1 MTFATAPVSHHRL
14 APLVLLAIVTIL
26 ALGSCGNLG
35 EFDEEDVARQA
46 ERYYA
51 EKYGDDAHVVDVW
64 EDRSY
69 ALFGYQS
76 SGRAFCTMS
85 DGQTVLVDFEDGVVG
100 DNRQQDEITAAYEQ
114 RFREELECCCERLG
128 DAGCDVASVWVNGVP
143 LEEDGFFDECISTY
157 YWPEDPAGEKN
168 GEVETT
174 VEQSAS
180 FFYAH
185 YTGDDSFFEQEAS
198 RVSLGVPYVE
208 IELSGADA
216 DYADGFPTDVPEAP
230 AWVAP
235 IEEACRALLPLTDG
249 ETETRVVVYQAG
261 CHNEAFGVID
271 DAVVTSDAENRK
283 LGELS
288 PFDDNDTGAGDI
300 GSWLIVEWVPVG
312 KGVYVTSDDC
322 GVRLRAGD
330 VTLET
335 VESPVSLEEL
345 QESGSLERFDK
356 REFAPAAFEAYS
368 LAVAPDLFVRLTES
382 VQDKGWFD
390 IRLAYDNQ
398 DPQTGLAELG
408 VTPGDLA
415 PTLYRVEKNPAAEDV
430 DSAPPCEVSA
440 MRTETLANG
449 FQYSEPELFADAPT
463 LLVRM

>member
-1 MTFATAPVSHHRL
+1 MTFATAPVSRRKL
-14 APLVLLAIVTIL
+14 APLVLLVLVTIL
-26 ALGSCGNLG
+26 VLAGCSNLG
-35 EFDEEDVARQA
+35 EFDKGDIARQA
-46 ERYYA
+46 EQYYA
-51 EKYGDDAHVVDVW
+51 EKYGDDARVVDVW

-69 ALFGYQS
+69 SLFGYRS

-100 DNRQQDEITAAYEQ
+100 DNRQQDEVTAAYEQ
-114 RFREELECCCERLG
+114 RFREELEGCCERLG
-128 DAGCDVASVWVNGVP
+128 DAGCDVASVTVNGVP
-143 LEEDGFFDECISTY
+143 LEEDGFFEGCISAY

-180 FFYAH
+180 FFYAR

-198 RVSLGVPYVE
+198 RVNLGVPFVE

-216 DYADGFPTDVPEAP
+216 DYAHGFPTDVPETP
-230 AWVAP
+230 VWVAP
-235 IEEACRALLPLTDG
+235 IDEACRALLPLTDG

-261 CHNEAFGVID
+261 CCNEAPGVTD
-271 DAVVTSDAENRK
+271 DAVPSDAENGK
-283 LGELS
+283 LGELG

-312 KGVYVTSDDC
+312 KGVYVTSDEC
-322 GVRLRAGD
+322 GARLRAGD
-330 VTLET
+330 VTLEI

-345 QESGSLERFDK
+345 QESGSLERFDE
-356 REFAPAAFEAYS
+356 REFAPGAFEAYS
-368 LAVAPDLFVRLTES
+368 LAVAPDLFARLPES
-382 VQDKGWFD
+382 VRDKGWFN

-408 VTPGDLA
+408 VVPGDLA
-415 PTLYRVEKNPAAEDV
+415 PTLYEVEKNSAAEDV
-430 DSAPPCEVSA
+430 DDAPPYEVIA

>member
-114 RFREELECCCERLG
+114 RFREELEGCCERLG
-128 DAGCDVASVWVNGVP
+128 DAGCDVASVWVNGVS
-143 LEEDGFFDECISTY
+143 LVEDGFFDERVSTY
-157 YWPEDPAGEKN
+157 CWPEDPAGEKN
-168 GEVETT
+168 GDVETT

-208 IELSGADA
+208 IELSGADT

-261 CHNEAFGVID
+261 CRDEVPED
-271 DAVVTSDAENRK
+271 TDATALSDAENGK

-312 KGVYVTSDDC
+312 KGVYVTSDEC

-345 QESGSLERFDK
+345 QESGSLKRFDE

-368 LAVAPDLFVRLTES
+368 LAVAPDFFARLPEGVR
-382 VQDKGWFD
+382 DNGWFD

-415 PTLYRVEKNPAAEDV
+415 PTLYQVEKNPAAEDV
-430 DSAPPCEVSA
+430 DDAPPYEVIA
-440 MRTETLANG
+440 MRAETLANG

>member
-1 MTFATAPVSHHRL
+1 MPFAPAPVLRRRL
-14 APLVLLAIVTIL
+14 ALLVLLAIVTVL
-26 ALGSCGNLG
+26 ALAGCGNLG

-46 ERYYA
+46 EQYYA
-51 EKYGDDAHVVDVW
+51 EKYGDDARVVDVW

-100 DNRQQDEITAAYEQ
+100 DNRQQGEITAAYEQ
-114 RFREELECCCERLG
+114 RFREELGGCCECLG
-128 DAGCDVASVWVNGVP
+128 DAGCDVASVTVNGVP
-143 LEEDGFFDECISTY
+143 LEEDGFFEGCISMY

-180 FFYAH
+180 FFYAR

-198 RVSLGVPYVE
+198 RVSLGVPYGK

-216 DYADGFPTDVPEAP
+216 DYADGFPTDVPETP
-230 AWVAP
+230 AWEAP
-235 IEEACRALLPLTDG
+235 LEAASRALLPQTDR
-249 ETETRVVVYQAG
+249 EPEKRVVVYQAG
-261 CHNEAFGVID
+261 CRDEVPED
-271 DAVVTSDAENRK
+271 TDAAVLSDAENGK

-312 KGVYVTSDDC
+312 KGVYVTSDEC

-356 REFAPAAFEAYS
+356 REFAPAACEAYS
-368 LAVAPDLFVRLTES
+368 LAAAPGLFARLPES

-415 PTLYRVEKNPAAEDV
+415 PTL
-430 DSAPPCEVSA
+430 
-440 MRTETLANG
+440 
-449 FQYSEPELFADAPT
+449 
-463 LLVRM
+463 

>member
-1 MTFATAPVSHHRL
+1 MTFATAPVSRRKL
-14 APLVLLAIVTIL
+14 ASLVLLAMVTIL
-26 ALGSCGNLG
+26 VLAGCSNLG
-35 EFDEEDVARQA
+35 EFDEGDVARQA
-46 ERYYA
+46 EQYYA
-51 EKYGDDAHVVDVW
+51 EKYGDNAHVVDVW

-69 ALFGYQS
+69 ALFGYRS
-76 SGRAFCTMS
+76 SGQAFCIMS

-100 DNRQQDEITAAYEQ
+100 DNRQQDEVTAAYEQ
-114 RFREELECCCERLG
+114 RFREELEGCCERLG
-128 DAGCDVASVWVNGVP
+128 DAGCDVASVTVNGVP
-143 LEEDGFFDECISTY
+143 LEEDGFFEERISMY

-168 GEVETT
+168 GEAETT

-180 FFYAH
+180 FFYAR

-208 IELSGADA
+208 IELSGAGA
-216 DYADGFPTDVPEAP
+216 DYPNGFPTDVPETP

-235 IEEACRALLPLTDG
+235 IDETCRALLPLTDG

-261 CHNEAFGVID
+261 CRDEVPED
-271 DAVVTSDAENRK
+271 TDVAVLSHAENGK

-288 PFDDNDTGAGDI
+288 PFDDSDTGAGDI
-300 GSWLIVEWVPVG
+300 GSWLIVEWIPVG

-368 LAVAPDLFVRLTES
+368 LAVAPDLFARLPES

-408 VTPGDLA
+408 VTPGDLT
-415 PTLYRVEKNPAAEDV
+415 PTLYQVEKNSAAEDV
-430 DSAPPCEVSA
+430 DDTPSYEVIA

-449 FQYSEPELFADAPT
+449 YQYSEPELFADAPT

>member
-1 MTFATAPVSHHRL
+1 MTYATAPILRRKL
-14 APLVLLAIVTIL
+14 APLVLLVLVTIL
-26 ALGSCGNLG
+26 VLAGCSNLG
-35 EFDEEDVARQA
+35 EFDEGDVARQA
-46 ERYYA
+46 EQYYA
-51 EKYGDDAHVVDVW
+51 EKYGDNAHVVDVW

-76 SGRAFCTMS
+76 SGQAFCTMS

-100 DNRQQDEITAAYEQ
+100 DNRQQDEVTAAYEQ
-114 RFREELECCCERLG
+114 RFREELEGCCERLG
-128 DAGCDVASVWVNGVP
+128 DAGCDVASVTVNGVP
-143 LEEDGFFDECISTY
+143 LEEDGFFEGCISTY

-180 FFYAH
+180 FFYAR
-185 YTGDDSFFEQEAS
+185 YTGDNSFFEQEAS

-216 DYADGFPTDVPEAP
+216 DYADGFPTDVPETP

-235 IEEACRALLPLTDG
+235 IDEACRALLPLTDG
-249 ETETRVVVYQAG
+249 DAETRVVVYQAG
-261 CHNEAFGVID
+261 CRDGVPED
-271 DAVVTSDAENRK
+271 TDAAVLSDAENGK
-283 LGELS
+283 LGELG

-312 KGVYVTSDDC
+312 KGVYVTSDEC
-322 GVRLRAGD
+322 GVRLRTGD
-330 VTLET
+330 VELET

-345 QESGSLERFDK
+345 QESGSLERFDE
-356 REFAPAAFEAYS
+356 REFAPGAFEAYS
-368 LAVAPDLFVRLTES
+368 LAVAPDLFARLPES
-382 VQDKGWFD
+382 VRDKGWFN

-408 VTPGDLA
+408 VTPGGLA

-430 DSAPPCEVSA
+430 NSAPPYEVIA

>member
-1 MTFATAPVSHHRL
+1 MTFATAPILRCKL
-14 APLVLLAIVTIL
+14 ASLVLLALVTIL
-26 ALGSCGNLG
+26 ALVGCSNLG
-35 EFDEEDVARQA
+35 EFDEGDVARQA

-51 EKYGDDAHVVDVW
+51 EKYGDDARVTDVW

-69 ALFGYQS
+69 SLFGYRS
-76 SGRAFCTMS
+76 SGRAFCTVS

-114 RFREELECCCERLG
+114 RFRKELEGCCERLG

-168 GEVETT
+168 GEAETT
-174 VEQSAS
+174 AEQSAS

-198 RVSLGVPYVE
+198 RVNLGVPYVE

-216 DYADGFPTDVPEAP
+216 DYADGFPMDVPEAP
-230 AWVAP
+230 AWAAP
-235 IEEACRALLPLTDG
+235 IDETCRALLPLTDG
-249 ETETRVVVYQAG
+249 DAATQVVVYQAG
-261 CHNEAFGVID
+261 CRDEASGVTGD
-271 DAVVTSDAENRK
+271 DMVADDTENGK

-288 PFDDNDTGAGDI
+288 PFDDGDAGAGDI

-312 KGVYVTSDDC
+312 KGVYVTSDSC

-345 QESGSLERFDK
+345 RESGSLERFDK
-356 REFAPAAFEAYS
+356 REFAPEAFEAYS
-368 LAVAPDLFVRLTES
+368 LAVAPDLFARLPES

-408 VTPGDLA
+408 VMSGDLM
-415 PTLYRVEKNPAAEDV
+415 PTLYQVEKNSAAEDV
-430 DSAPPCEVSA
+430 DSAPPYEVIA
-440 MRTETLANG
+440 TRTETLANG
-449 FQYSEPELFADAPT
+449 FQYSEPELFADAPL

>member
-1 MTFATAPVSHHRL
+1 MTYATAPILRRKL
-14 APLVLLAIVTIL
+14 APLVLLAMVAVL
-26 ALGSCGNLG
+26 ALAGCGNLG

-46 ERYYA
+46 EQYYA
-51 EKYGDDAHVVDVW
+51 EKYGDNAHVVDVW

-100 DNRQQDEITAAYEQ
+100 DNRQQDEITGAYEQ
-114 RFREELECCCERLG
+114 RFREELVGCCERLG
-128 DAGCDVASVWVNGVP
+128 DAGCDVASVRVNGVP
-143 LEEDGFFDECISTY
+143 LEEDGFFEERISMY

-168 GEVETT
+168 GEAETT
-174 VEQSAS
+174 AEQSAS
-180 FFYAH
+180 FFYAR

-216 DYADGFPTDVPEAP
+216 DYADGFPTDVPKTP

-235 IEEACRALLPLTDG
+235 IEGACRALLPLTDG
-249 ETETRVVVYQAG
+249 DAETRVVVYQAG
-261 CHNEAFGVID
+261 CRDGVPED
-271 DAVVTSDAENRK
+271 TDAAVLSDAENGK
-283 LGELS
+283 LG

-312 KGVYVTSDDC
+312 KGVYVTSDEC
-322 GVRLRAGD
+322 GARLRAGD

-345 QESGSLERFDK
+345 QESGSLERFDE

-368 LAVAPDLFVRLTES
+368 LAVAPDLFARLPES

-415 PTLYRVEKNPAAEDV
+415 PTLYRVEKNPAAEDT
-430 DSAPPCEVSA
+430 PPYEVIA

-449 FQYSEPELFADAPT
+449 YQYSEPELFADAPT

>member
-1 MTFATAPVSHHRL
+1 MTFATAPVLRRKL
-14 APLVLLAIVTIL
+14 ASFVLLAMVTVL
-26 ALGSCGNLG
+26 ALAGCGNLG
-35 EFDEEDVARQA
+35 EFDEEGVARQA

-51 EKYGDDAHVVDVW
+51 EKYGDDARVVDVW

-69 ALFGYQS
+69 ALFGYRS
-76 SGRAFCTMS
+76 SGQAFCTMS

-114 RFREELECCCERLG
+114 RFREELVGCCERLG

-143 LEEDGFFDECISTY
+143 LGEDGFFAGCISTY

-168 GEVETT
+168 GEAETT
-174 VEQSAS
+174 AEQGAS

-185 YTGDDSFFEQEAS
+185 YAGDDSFFEQEAS
-198 RVSLGVPYVE
+198 RVNLGVPYVE

-216 DYADGFPTDVPEAP
+216 DYAHGFPTDVPETP

-235 IEEACRALLPLTDG
+235 IDETCRALLPLTDG
-249 ETETRVVVYQAG
+249 DTETRVVVYQAG
-261 CHNEAFGVID
+261 CCNEAPGVAD
-271 DAVVTSDAENRK
+271 SAVPSDAENGK

-288 PFDDNDTGAGDI
+288 PFDDSDAGAGDI
-300 GSWLIVEWVPVG
+300 GSWLIVEWFPVG
-312 KGVYVTSDDC
+312 KGVYVTSDEC

-335 VESPVSLEEL
+335 VEGPVSLEEL
-345 QESGSLERFDK
+345 WESGSLERFDE

-368 LAVAPDLFVRLTES
+368 LAVAPDLFARLPES
-382 VQDKGWFD
+382 VRDNGWFD
-390 IRLAYDNQ
+390 VRVAYDNQ

-408 VTPGDLA
+408 VTPGGLA
-415 PTLYRVEKNPAAEDV
+415 PTLYRVEKNADTED
-430 DSAPPCEVSA
+430 APPYEVIA

-449 FQYSEPELFADAPT
+449 FQYSEPELFADEPT

>member
-1 MTFATAPVSHHRL
+1 MTFATAPVSRRKL
-14 APLVLLAIVTIL
+14 ASLVLLAMVTIL
-26 ALGSCGNLG
+26 ALVGCSNLG
-35 EFDEEDVARQA
+35 EFDEGDVARQA

-51 EKYGDDAHVVDVW
+51 EKYGEDSRVVDVW

-69 ALFGYQS
+69 SLFGYQS

-85 DGQTVLVDFEDGVVG
+85 DGQTVLVDFEEGVVG

-114 RFREELECCCERLG
+114 RFREELEGCCERLG

-143 LEEDGFFDECISTY
+143 LEKGGFFEECISTY

-168 GEVETT
+168 GEAETT
-174 VEQSAS
+174 AEQGAS
-180 FFYAH
+180 FFYAR

-198 RVSLGVPYVE
+198 RVNLGVPYVE
-208 IELSGADA
+208 IELFGKDA
-216 DYADGFPTDVPEAP
+216 DYADGFPTDVPETP

-235 IEEACRALLPLTDG
+235 IEGACRALLPLTDG
-249 ETETRVVVYQAG
+249 DAETRAVVYQAG
-261 CHNEAFGVID
+261 CRDEVPED
-271 DAVVTSDAENRK
+271 TDAAVLSDAENGK
-283 LGELS
+283 LGELR
-288 PFDDNDTGAGDI
+288 PFDDSDTGAADI
-300 GSWLIVEWVPVG
+300 GSWIIVEWVPVG
-312 KGVYVTSDDC
+312 KGAYVTSDEC
-322 GVRLRAGD
+322 GVRLRVGD

-345 QESGSLERFDK
+345 RESGSLERLDE

-368 LAVAPDLFVRLTES
+368 LAVAPDLFARLPEGVR
-382 VQDKGWFD
+382 DNGWFD

-415 PTLYRVEKNPAAEDV
+415 PTLYRVEKNSAEEDA
-430 DSAPPCEVSA
+430 DNAPPYEVIA

-449 FQYSEPELFADAPT
+449 YQYSEPGLHADAPT

>member
-1 MTFATAPVSHHRL
+1 MTFVTAPVSHRRL
-14 APLVLLAIVTIL
+14 ASLVLLAMVTVL
-26 ALGSCGNLG
+26 ALVGCGNLG
-35 EFDEEDVARQA
+35 EFDEEGVARQA

-51 EKYGDDAHVVDVW
+51 EKYGDDARVVDVW

-69 ALFGYQS
+69 ALFGYRS
-76 SGRAFCTMS
+76 SGQAFCTMS

-114 RFREELECCCERLG
+114 RFREELEGCCERLG

-143 LEEDGFFDECISTY
+143 LEEDGFFEGCISTH

-174 VEQSAS
+174 VEQRAS
-180 FFYAH
+180 FFCVR

-198 RVSLGVPYVE
+198 RVNLGVPHVE

-216 DYADGFPTDVPEAP
+216 DYAHGFPTDVPETP

-235 IEEACRALLPLTDG
+235 IDEACRALLPLTDG
-249 ETETRVVVYQAG
+249 DTETRVVVYQAG
-261 CHNEAFGVID
+261 CCNEAFE
-271 DAVVTSDAENRK
+271 DADSAVPSDAENGK

-288 PFDDNDTGAGDI
+288 PFDDSDTGAGDI

-345 QESGSLERFDK
+345 RESGSLERFDG

-368 LAVAPDLFVRLTES
+368 LVVAPDLFARLPES
-382 VQDKGWFD
+382 VRDKGWFD
-390 IRLAYDNQ
+390 VRLAYDNQ

-415 PTLYRVEKNPAAEDV
+415 PTLYLVEKNAATEGE
-430 DSAPPCEVSA
+430 PPYEVIA
-440 MRTETLANG
+440 MRAETLANG
-449 FQYSEPELFADAPT
+449 YQYSEPELFADEPL

>member
-1 MTFATAPVSHHRL
+1 
-14 APLVLLAIVTIL
+14 
-26 ALGSCGNLG
+26 
-35 EFDEEDVARQA
+35 
-46 ERYYA
+46 
-51 EKYGDDAHVVDVW
+51 
-64 EDRSY
+64 
-69 ALFGYQS
+69 
-76 SGRAFCTMS
+76 MS

-114 RFREELECCCERLG
+114 RFREELAGCRERLK

-143 LEEDGFFDECISTY
+143 LEEDGFFAGCISTY

-174 VEQSAS
+174 AEQGAS
-180 FFYAH
+180 FFYAR
-185 YTGDDSFFEQEAS
+185 YAGDDSFFEQEAP

-216 DYADGFPTDVPEAP
+216 DYADGFPTDVPETP

-235 IEEACRALLPLTDG
+235 IDEACRALLPLTDG

-261 CHNEAFGVID
+261 CCNEAFE
-271 DAVVTSDAENRK
+271 DADSAVPSDAENGK

-288 PFDDNDTGAGDI
+288 PFGDSDTGAGDI

-312 KGVYVTSDDC
+312 KGIYVTSDDC

-345 QESGSLERFDK
+345 RESGSLERFDG

-368 LAVAPDLFVRLTES
+368 LAAAPDLFARLPES
-382 VQDKGWFD
+382 VRDKGWFD
-390 IRLAYDNQ
+390 VRLAYDNQ

-408 VTPGDLA
+408 VTPGGLA
-415 PTLYRVEKNPAAEDV
+415 PTLYRLEKNPAAEDV
-430 DSAPPCEVSA
+430 DSAPPYEVIA

-449 FQYSEPELFADAPT
+449 CQYSEPELFADEP
-463 LLVRM
+463 LLFVRM

>member
-1 MTFATAPVSHHRL
+1 MTFATAPVSHRKL
-14 APLVLLAIVTIL
+14 ASLVLLALVTIL
-26 ALGSCGNLG
+26 ALVGCGNLG
-35 EFDEEDVARQA
+35 EFDEGDVARQA
-46 ERYYA
+46 GHYYA
-51 EKYGDDAHVVDVW
+51 EKYGDDARVVDVW

-69 ALFGYQS
+69 ALFGYRS

-100 DNRQQDEITAAYEQ
+100 DNRQQGEITAAYEQ
-114 RFREELECCCERLG
+114 RFREELEGCCERLG

-143 LEEDGFFDECISTY
+143 LEEDGFFAGCISTH

-174 VEQSAS
+174 AEQSSS
-180 FFYAH
+180 FFYAR

-198 RVSLGVPYVE
+198 RVNLGVPYVE

-216 DYADGFPTDVPEAP
+216 DYAHGFPTDVPETP
-230 AWVAP
+230 AWAAP
-235 IEEACRALLPLTDG
+235 IDEACRALLPLTDG
-249 ETETRVVVYQAG
+249 DEETRVVVYQAG
-261 CHNEAFGVID
+261 CRDEAPD
-271 DAVVTSDAENRK
+271 DADDIAVTSNAENGK

-288 PFDDNDTGAGDI
+288 PFDDSDTGAGDI

-322 GVRLRAGD
+322 GMRLRAGD

-345 QESGSLERFDK
+345 QESGSLERFDG

-368 LAVAPDLFVRLTES
+368 LAVASDLFARLPES
-382 VQDKGWFD
+382 VRDNGWFD
-390 IRLAYDNQ
+390 VRLAYDNQ
-398 DPQTGLAELG
+398 DPLTGLAELG
-408 VTPGDLA
+408 VTSGDLA
-415 PTLYRVEKNPAAEDV
+415 PTLYQVEKNPDTED
-430 DSAPPCEVSA
+430 APPYEVIA
-440 MRTETLANG
+440 MRAETLANG
-449 FQYSEPELFADAPT
+449 YQYSEPELFADKP
-463 LLVRM
+463 LLFVRM

>member
-1 MTFATAPVSHHRL
+1 MTFATVPVSRRKL
-14 APLVLLAIVTIL
+14 ASLALLAMVAIL
-26 ALGSCGNLG
+26 ALVGCGNLG
-35 EFDEEDVARQA
+35 EFDEGDVAGQA
-46 ERYYA
+46 GHYYA
-51 EKYGDDAHVVDVW
+51 EKYGDDARVVDVW

-69 ALFGYQS
+69 SLFGYRS

-100 DNRQQDEITAAYEQ
+100 DNRQQDEVTAAYEQ
-114 RFREELECCCERLG
+114 RFREELEGCRERLG

-143 LEEDGFFDECISTY
+143 LEEDGFFEECISTH
-157 YWPEDPAGEKN
+157 YWPENPAGEKN
-168 GEVETT
+168 GEAETT
-174 VEQSAS
+174 AEQSAS
-180 FFYAH
+180 FFYAR
-185 YTGDDSFFEQEAS
+185 YTGDDSFFEQEAP
-198 RVSLGVPYVE
+198 RVNLGVPYVE
-208 IELSGADA
+208 IELSGTDA
-216 DYADGFPTDVPEAP
+216 GYAHGFPTDVPETP

-235 IEEACRALLPLTDG
+235 IDEVCRALLPLTDG
-249 ETETRVVVYQAG
+249 DEETRVIVYQAG
-261 CHNEAFGVID
+261 CCDEVPDDTD
-271 DAVVTSDAENRK
+271 DAAVTSDAENGK

-288 PFDDNDTGAGDI
+288 PFDDSDSGADDI

-322 GVRLRAGD
+322 GVRLRADD

-345 QESGSLERFDK
+345 RESGSLERFDK

-368 LAVAPDLFVRLTES
+368 LAVAPDLFACLPES
-382 VQDKGWFD
+382 VRDKGWFD
-390 IRLAYDNQ
+390 VRLAYDNQ

-408 VTPGDLA
+408 VMPGDLA
-415 PTLYRVEKNPAAEDV
+415 PTLYQVEKNPAAEDV
-430 DSAPPCEVSA
+430 PPYEVIA

-449 FQYSEPELFADAPT
+449 FQYSEPELFADEPL

>member
-1 MTFATAPVSHHRL
+1 MTFATAPVSHRKL
-14 APLVLLAIVTIL
+14 ASLVLLALVIIL
-26 ALGSCGNLG
+26 VLAGCSNLG
-35 EFDEEDVARQA
+35 EFDEGDVARQA
-46 ERYYA
+46 EQYYA
-51 EKYGDDAHVVDVW
+51 EKYGDDVRVVNVW

-69 ALFGYQS
+69 SLFGYRS
-76 SGRAFCTMS
+76 SGRAFCTVS

-114 RFREELECCCERLG
+114 RFREELASCCERMG
-128 DAGCDVASVWVNGVP
+128 DAGCDVASVTVNGVP
-143 LEEDGFFDECISTY
+143 LEEDGFFKECISTH
-157 YWPEDPAGEKN
+157 YWPEDPAGEKSV
-168 GEVETT
+168 EAETT
-174 VEQSAS
+174 AEQSAS
-180 FFYAH
+180 FFYAR

-198 RVSLGVPYVE
+198 HVSLGVPYVE

-216 DYADGFPTDVPEAP
+216 DYADGFPTDVPEMP

-235 IEEACRALLPLTDG
+235 IDEACHALLPLTDG

-261 CHNEAFGVID
+261 CCDEAFEGAD
-271 DAVVTSDAENRK
+271 SAVPSDAENGK

-288 PFDDNDTGAGDI
+288 PFDDSDTGADDI

-312 KGVYVTSDDC
+312 KGVYVTSDEC
-322 GVRLRAGD
+322 GVRLHAGD

-356 REFAPAAFEAYS
+356 REFAPEAFEAYS
-368 LAVAPDLFVRLTES
+368 LAVAPDLFARLPES
-382 VQDKGWFD
+382 VQDNEWFD

-415 PTLYRVEKNPAAEDV
+415 PTLYEVEKNSADEDV
-430 DSAPPCEVSA
+430 DDAPPYEVIA

-449 FQYSEPELFADAPT
+449 FQYSEPELYVDAPT

>member
-1 MTFATAPVSHHRL
+1 MTFATAPVSRRKL
-14 APLVLLAIVTIL
+14 ASFVLLAMVTIL
-26 ALGSCGNLG
+26 ALAGCSNLG
-35 EFDEEDVARQA
+35 EFDEGDVARQA
-46 ERYYA
+46 EQYYA
-51 EKYGDDAHVVDVW
+51 EKYGDDAHVTDVW

-69 ALFGYQS
+69 SLFGYRS
-76 SGRAFCTMS
+76 SGRVFCTMS

-114 RFREELECCCERLG
+114 RFREELEGCRERLG
-128 DAGCDVASVWVNGVP
+128 DAGCDVASVTVNGVP
-143 LEEDGFFDECISTY
+143 LEEDGFFEECISTY

-168 GEVETT
+168 GEAETT
-174 VEQSAS
+174 AEQSAS
-180 FFYAH
+180 FFYAR
-185 YTGDDSFFEQEAS
+185 YTGDDSFFELEAS
-198 RVSLGVPYVE
+198 RVNLGAPYVE

-216 DYADGFPTDVPEAP
+216 DYANGFPTDVPETP

-235 IEEACRALLPLTDG
+235 VEETCRVLLPLTDG
-249 ETETRVVVYQAG
+249 DTETRVVVYQAG
-261 CHNEAFGVID
+261 CRDEVPKDTNV
-271 DAVVTSDAENRK
+271 AVLSHAENGK

-288 PFDDNDTGAGDI
+288 PFDDSDMGAGDI

-335 VESPVSLEEL
+335 VESPISLEEL

-368 LAVAPDLFVRLTES
+368 LAVAPDLFARLPEGVR
-382 VQDKGWFD
+382 DNGWFD

-408 VTPGDLA
+408 VMPGDLA
-415 PTLYRVEKNPAAEDV
+415 PTLYQVEKNSAAEDV
-430 DSAPPCEVSA
+430 DDAPPYEVIA
-440 MRTETLANG
+440 MRAETLTNG
-449 FQYSEPELFADAPT
+449 YQYSEPELYADAPT

>member
-1 MTFATAPVSHHRL
+1 MTYATAPILRRKL
-14 APLVLLAIVTIL
+14 APLVLLAIVTVL

-35 EFDEEDVARQA
+35 EFDEEDVTRQA
-46 ERYYA
+46 EQYYA
-51 EKYGDDAHVVDVW
+51 EKYGDNAHVVDVW

-100 DNRQQDEITAAYEQ
+100 DNRQQDEVTAAYEQ
-114 RFREELECCCERLG
+114 RFREELEGCCERLG
-128 DAGCDVASVWVNGVP
+128 DAGCDVASVTVNGVP
-143 LEEDGFFDECISTY
+143 LEEDGFFEGCISTY

-180 FFYAH
+180 FFYAC

-216 DYADGFPTDVPEAP
+216 DYAHGFPTDVPETP

-235 IEEACRALLPLTDG
+235 IEGACRALLPLTDG
-249 ETETRVVVYQAG
+249 DEETRVVVYQAG
-261 CHNEAFGVID
+261 CRDEAPD
-271 DAVVTSDAENRK
+271 DADDIAVSDAENGK

-288 PFDDNDTGAGDI
+288 PFDDSDAAAGDI
-300 GSWLIVEWVPVG
+300 GSWLIVEWFPVG
-312 KGVYVTSDDC
+312 KGVYVTSDEC
-322 GVRLRAGD
+322 GVRLRTGD
-330 VTLET
+330 VELET

-345 QESGSLERFDK
+345 QESGSLERFDE

-368 LAVAPDLFVRLTES
+368 LAVAPDLFARLPES

-390 IRLAYDNQ
+390 IRLAYDNR

-415 PTLYRVEKNPAAEDV
+415 PTLYQIEKNPDTED
-430 DSAPPCEVSA
+430 APPYEVIA
-440 MRTETLANG
+440 MRSETLANG
-449 FQYSEPELFADAPT
+449 YQYSEPELFADKP
-463 LLVRM
+463 LLFVRM

>member
-1 MTFATAPVSHHRL
+1 MTYATAPILRRKL
-14 APLVLLAIVTIL
+14 APLVLLAIVTVL
-26 ALGSCGNLG
+26 ALGSCSNLG

-46 ERYYA
+46 EQYYV
-51 EKYGDDAHVVDVW
+51 EKYGDNAHVVDVW

-76 SGRAFCTMS
+76 SGQAFCTMS

-114 RFREELECCCERLG
+114 RFREELEGCCERLG

-157 YWPEDPAGEKN
+157 YWPEDPAGEEN
-168 GEVETT
+168 GEAETT
-174 VEQSAS
+174 AEQSAS

-198 RVSLGVPYVE
+198 RVNLGVPYVE

-216 DYADGFPTDVPEAP
+216 DYADGFPMDVPETP
-230 AWVAP
+230 AWAAP
-235 IEEACRALLPLTDG
+235 IDETCRALLPLTDG
-249 ETETRVVVYQAG
+249 DAETQVVVYQAG
-261 CHNEAFGVID
+261 CRDEASGVTGD
-271 DAVVTSDAENRK
+271 DMVADDTENGK

-288 PFDDNDTGAGDI
+288 PFDDGDAGAGDI
-300 GSWLIVEWVPVG
+300 GSWLIVEWIPVG
-312 KGVYVTSDDC
+312 KGVYVTSDEC
-322 GVRLRAGD
+322 GVRLCAGD

-345 QESGSLERFDK
+345 QESGSLERFDE
-356 REFAPAAFEAYS
+356 RGFASAAFEAYS
-368 LAVAPDLFVRLTES
+368 LAAAPDLFARLPEGVR
-382 VQDKGWFD
+382 DNGWFD

-415 PTLYRVEKNPAAEDV
+415 PTLYQVEKNSAAEDV
-430 DSAPPCEVSA
+430 DYAPPYEVIA

-449 FQYSEPELFADAPT
+449 FQYSEPELFADKPT

>member
-1 MTFATAPVSHHRL
+1 MTLTTAPVSRRKL
-14 APLVLLAIVTIL
+14 ASLVLLAMATIL
-26 ALGSCGNLG
+26 ALAGCSNLG

-46 ERYYA
+46 EQYYA
-51 EKYGDDAHVVDVW
+51 EKYGDDVHAVDVW

-85 DGQTVLVDFEDGVVG
+85 DGQTVLVEV
-100 DNRQQDEITAAYEQ
+100 TAAYEQ
-114 RFREELECCCERLG
+114 RFREELEGCCERLG
-128 DAGCDVASVWVNGVP
+128 DAGCDVASVTVNGVP
-143 LEEDGFFDECISTY
+143 LEEDGFFEGCISTY

-180 FFYAH
+180 FFYAR
-185 YTGDDSFFEQEAS
+185 YTGDDGFFEQEAS
-198 RVSLGVPYVE
+198 RVSLGVPYVK
-208 IELSGADA
+208 IELSGADV
-216 DYADGFPTDVPEAP
+216 DYADGFPTDVPETP

-235 IEEACRALLPLTDG
+235 IEGACRVLLPLTDG
-249 ETETRVVVYQAG
+249 DAETRVVVYQAG
-261 CHNEAFGVID
+261 CRDGVPED
-271 DAVVTSDAENRK
+271 TDAAVLSDAENGK

-288 PFDDNDTGAGDI
+288 PFDGSDTGADDI
-300 GSWLIVEWVPVG
+300 GSWLIVEWFPVG
-312 KGVYVTSDDC
+312 KGVYVTSDEC
-322 GVRLRAGD
+322 GVRLRTGD
-330 VTLET
+330 VELET
-335 VESPVSLEEL
+335 VESPISLEEL
-345 QESGSLERFDK
+345 QESGSLERFDE

-368 LAVAPDLFVRLTES
+368 LAVAPDLFARLPES
-382 VQDKGWFD
+382 VQDNGWFD

-408 VTPGDLA
+408 VMPGDLA
-415 PTLYRVEKNPAAEDV
+415 PTLYQVEKNSAAEDV
-430 DSAPPCEVSA
+430 DSAPPYEVIA

>member
-1 MTFATAPVSHHRL
+1 MTFATAPVSHRKL
-14 APLVLLAIVTIL
+14 APLVLLALVTIL
-26 ALGSCGNLG
+26 ALVGCSNLG
-35 EFDEEDVARQA
+35 EFDEGDVARQA

-51 EKYGDDAHVVDVW
+51 EKYGDEVRVVDVW

-69 ALFGYQS
+69 SLFGYRS

-85 DGQTVLVDFEDGVVG
+85 DGQTVLVDFEEGVVG
-100 DNRQQDEITAAYEQ
+100 DNRQQDEVTAAYEQ
-114 RFREELECCCERLG
+114 RFREELEGCRKRLK

-143 LEEDGFFDECISTY
+143 LEEDGFFAGCISTH
-157 YWPEDPAGEKN
+157 YWPEDPAGEKD
-168 GEVETT
+168 GEAETT

-180 FFYAH
+180 FFYAR
-185 YTGDDSFFEQEAS
+185 YTGDNSFFEQEAS
-198 RVSLGVPYVE
+198 RVNLGVPYVE

-216 DYADGFPTDVPEAP
+216 DYAHGFPTDVPETP

-249 ETETRVVVYQAG
+249 DEETRVVVYQDG
-261 CHNEAFGVID
+261 CCNEAFE
-271 DAVVTSDAENRK
+271 DADSGDTENGK

-288 PFDDNDTGAGDI
+288 PFDDSDTGAGDI
-300 GSWLIVEWVPVG
+300 GSWLIVEWIPVG
-312 KGVYVTSDDC
+312 KGIYVTSDDC

-345 QESGSLERFDK
+345 RESGSLERFDE

-368 LAVAPDLFVRLTES
+368 LAVASDLFARLPES
-382 VQDKGWFD
+382 VRDNGWFD
-390 IRLAYDNQ
+390 VRVAYDNQ

-408 VTPGDLA
+408 VTSGDLA
-415 PTLYRVEKNPAAEDV
+415 PTLYQVEKNPAAEDA
-430 DSAPPCEVSA
+430 DDEPPYEVIA

-449 FQYSEPELFADAPT
+449 YQYSEPELFADEPL